1 VYSGSRGPFGRLG
14 IRRLAARNLVA
25 APLRRQI
32 PALIGT
38 LPGFGF
44 APGSILG
51 HGGRSSCHQT
61 VEQRIVSG
69 SDGRV
74 IDLGYP

>member
-1 VYSGSRGPFGRLG
+1 LRD
-14 IRRLAARNLVA
+14 LVA
-25 APLRRQI
+25 GLLCRFV
-32 PALIGT
+32 PALIGAP
-38 LPGFGF
+38 LGFGL